1 MLEVI
6 IIALLVFIG
15 VQEYLNRKER
25 KGLLEMIM
33 AKNLEDLSNLESRRE
48 INKRPV
54 KEQDEVIPVSELDD
68 DKFDKYIEEVNNQ
81 E

>member
-6 IIALLVFIG
+6 IAILLVFIL

-48 INKRPV
+48 VEKRPI
-54 KEQDEVIPVSELDD
+54 KEVDDIVPENELDD
-68 DKFDKYIEEVNNQ
+68 DKFDKFIKDVNSEE
-81 E
+81 